1 MARAAAILNHMVE
14 RRESADY
21 RVRRQELLQAEIALK
36 DQAERVAALRR
47 ALPLD
52 TVVED
57 YAFRE
62 GPPELGTGDA
72 PLRTTRLTQ
81 LFDRPD
87 QTLVLVQFMFGGKQ
101 TQFCPMCTMWADGYD
116 GVVPHLRQRVAFGI
130 VVAGDVAALRGW
142 ARERGWRH
150 VRLLSSA
157 GTTFK
162 REVGMEDAA
171 GGQLPGVS
179 VFRLGPDGRP
189 RHFYTQCAMMAPG
202 HWRGMDLLTPVWNFL
217 DLTPEGR
224 GDWMPKRSYA

>member
-1 MARAAAILNHMVE
+1 MVE
-14 RRESADY
+14 HQESAAY
-21 RVRRQELLQAEIALK
+21 RARRQELLEAEIALK
-36 DQAERVAALRR
+36 DQIERVAALRR

-62 GPPELGTGDA
+62 GPRDLAAGDA
-72 PLRTTRLTQ
+72 PVRTVRLTD

-116 GVVPHLRQRVAFGI
+116 GVVPHLRQRVAFGV
-130 VVAGDVAALRGW
+130 VVAGDVAAVRGW

-150 VRLLSSA
+150 VRILSAA

-162 REVGMEDAA
+162 RDFGMEDAD
-171 GGQLPGVS
+171 GGQRPGVS

-189 RHFYTQCAMMAPG
+189 RHFYTQCAMMAEG
-202 HWRGMDLLTPVWNFL
+202 HWRGMDLLSPVWNFL